1 MTRPE
6 SAGPGEVA
14 VSFDVLRERFLAQM
28 RHLEDGTV
36 ELYTSY
42 VIHHLVPFFGDK
54 DLGQILRTRPLRP
67 GDKQGWRP
75 STTTG

>member
-28 RHLEDGTV
+28 RHLEEGPV

-42 VIHHLVPFFGDK
+42 GIHHLLLFFGSK
-54 DLGQILRTRPLRP
+54 DWT
-67 GDKQGWRP
+67 
-75 STTTG
+75 